1 MKKELSMRKE
11 YDFSNGERGKFYG
24 KVDTK
29 NPLIEADDETLDEIF
44 EDELVFLESNL
55 ARIEKLKSR
64 ITELDET
71 TREKISKRIS
81 NASEILDK
89 IALSK

>member
-1 MKKELSMRKE
+1 MRKE
-11 YDFSNGERGKFYG
+11 YDFSNGTRGRFYG

-44 EDELVFLESNL
+44 EDELVVLESNL

-64 ITELDET
+64 ITELDEM